1 MSELE
6 NRMTDSSELAELK
19 EVCGELQRQTTL
31 LLVGLIVLSFTLAF
45 FVGFQVRRT
54 GRDLDAIQPQATKM
68 MMASEK
74 EEPTI
79 NAFMAKITEYGRS
92 HPDFAPIMA
101 KYRLSTNSAA
111 SKLNAGAPAEAP
123 ASDLKK

>member
-6 NRMTDSSELAELK
+6 NRMTDSSEVAELK
-19 EVCGELQRQTTL
+19 QLCGELQRRTTL
-31 LLVGLIVLSFTLAF
+31 LLMGLIVLSFTLAF

-54 GRDLDAIQPQATKM
+54 GKDLDAIRPQARQMTA
-68 MMASEK
+68 ASEK

-79 NAFMAKITEYGRS
+79 NAFMAKLTEYGRT

-101 KYRLSTNSAA
+101 KYRMNTNSTA
-111 SKLNAGAPAEAP
+111 SKLNPAAPAEAP

>member
-1 MSELE
+1 M
-6 NRMTDSSELAELK
+6 
-19 EVCGELQRQTTL
+19 CGELQRRTTR

-54 GRDLDAIQPQATKM
+54 GKDLDAIRPQARQM
-68 MMASEK
+68 MTASEK

-79 NAFMAKITEYGRS
+79 NAFVAKLTEYGRT

-101 KYRLSTNSAA
+101 KFRLSTNSAA
-111 SKLNAGAPAEAP
+111 SKLNAAAPAAAPAEAP